1 MMMWVVLLVCAE
13 GVLVVVL
20 SVSVVMRVVVGVF

>member
-1 MMMWVVLLVCAE
+1 MMWVVLLVCAE
-13 GVLVVVL
+13 GVLIVVL

>member
-1 MMMWVVLLVCAE
+1 MMWVVLLVCAE